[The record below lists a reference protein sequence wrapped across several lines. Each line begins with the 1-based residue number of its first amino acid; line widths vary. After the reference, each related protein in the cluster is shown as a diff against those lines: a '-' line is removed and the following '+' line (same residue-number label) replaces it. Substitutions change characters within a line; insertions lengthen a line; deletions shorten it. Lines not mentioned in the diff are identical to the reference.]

1 MVFSNF
7 DPNLAKTFL
16 IHFET
21 KQQMKDWILNFL
33 DLDFPDSHVDPES
46 NASPIDWMFEVYR
59 MYKENRGNESPN
71 VIVISSRE
79 SYKTLSEAVF
89 AVISMC
95 HFGAMIA
102 HMAAIVPQATAAQ
115 KYMESFLLKIGKYM
129 DHHGLSITSKNSK
142 EVEVKM
148 PSGQTAL
155 MKVIVCTVTGA
166 NSAHTNIFTIDE
178 IDTIR
183 SQEGIR
189 AYKEAQMIPG
199 VFNGQYPISIKTS
212 TLKFPGGLFMKEWDT
227 AKKQGYKIFKWN
239 LIDITEKCPSE
250 RSRPDLDKQT
260 VYVGKHLPLKTL
272 KEDDYISLSS
282 KEQEKFDK
290 ILAKGGCA
298 KCPILPV
305 CRGRLSERSDSD
317 TGGLWKPIDF
327 TISQFQKTDPD
338 LAESQLMCWKPSAQ
352 GMVYPRFMDS
362 ADGFGNTY
370 TLSQAWERFTGT
382 QPHKD
387 LSLKELVEEMHKM
400 GVKFYCGVDWGH
412 VHAFAIVV
420 SAILPSKEW
429 WIVDT
434 YSVSGLE
441 FDQMLDL
448 SKQVRD
454 TYFPVKWFCDTAEP
468 MFIKTFRKNRMP
480 APDFRKDVRGGIES
494 VRGQILNAS
503 DQRFLKVIKH
513 SRNEMILRVFSE
525 HTFKLDTNGNLTDEP
540 DDSEVADVADAL
552 RYLGQNLFSPKG
564 KMVSPSGQPIS
575 YNQQIFEQ
583 QKENKYEDW
592 LSQKIREL
600 ATSDEINNTGKSESG
615 NVYWDFGNNIDE

>member
-1 MVFSNF
+1 MISPKL
-7 DPNLAKTFL
+7 DPILSKAFL
-16 IHFET
+16 VHFES
-21 KQQMKDWILNFL
+21 KQQMKDWIYNFL
-33 DLDFPDSHVDPES
+33 GLDFPDTHVDPES
-46 NASPIDWMFEVYR
+46 NSSPIDWMFEVYR

-89 AVISMC
+89 AVITMC

-115 KYMESFLLKIGKYM
+115 KYIENFLQKILPYM
-129 DHHGLSITSKNSK
+129 DYHGLSIVSKNSK

-148 PSGQTAL
+148 PTGQLAL
-155 MKVIVCTVTGA
+155 MKIIVCTITGA
-166 NSAHTNIFTIDE
+166 NSAHTNLFTVDE

-199 VFNGQYPISIKTS
+199 VFNGQHPISIKTS
-212 TLKFPGGLFMKEWDT
+212 TLKFPGGLFMKEWDK
-227 AKKQGYKIFKWN
+227 AKKEGYKIFKWN
-239 LIDITEKCPSE
+239 LIDITEYCPPE
-250 RSRPDLDKQT
+250 RSRPDLDKEI
-260 VYVGKHLPLKTL
+260 VYVGKGLPLKTI
-272 KEDDYISLSS
+272 KENQFQDLSF

-298 KCPILPV
+298 KCPLLPV
-305 CRGRLSERSDSD
+305 CRGRLSERNPENV
-317 TGGLWKPIDF
+317 GGLWKPIDF
-327 TISQFQKTDPD
+327 TISQFKKTDPD
-338 LAESQLMCWKPSAQ
+338 LAESQLMCWKPSSQ
-352 GMVYPRFMDS
+352 GMVYPRFIDS
-362 ADGFGNTY
+362 DDGQGNTY
-370 TLSQAWERFTGT
+370 TLAQAWERFTAT
-382 QPHKD
+382 PADKN
-387 LSLKELVEEMHKM
+387 LSLKELAEKM
-400 GVKFYCGVDWGH
+400 LSKGIKFYCGVDWGH

-420 SAILPSKEW
+420 SAILPSGEW

-434 YSVSGLE
+434 HSVSGLE
-441 FDQMLDL
+441 FDQMVDL
-448 SKQVRD
+448 AKQVRD

-480 APDFRKDVRGGIES
+480 APDFKKDVRGGIEA

-503 DQRFLKVIKH
+503 DQRKLKVIKH
-513 SRNEMILRVFSE
+513 DRNDMALRVFSE

-552 RYLGQNLFSPKG
+552 RYLGQNLFAPKG
-564 KMVSPSGQPIS
+564 KIHSPSAPMTSQGIPLS
-575 YNQQIFEQ
+575 NNYSQ
-583 QKENKYEDW
+583 QKYDDW

-600 ATSDEINNTGKSESG
+600 SQSDPVNSSGKAESG
-615 NVYWDFGNNIDE
+615 NVYWDFGDKIGD

>member
-1 MVFSNF
+1 MISPKL
-7 DPNLAKTFL
+7 DPILSKAFL
-16 IHFET
+16 VHFES
-21 KQQMKDWILNFL
+21 KQQMKDWIYNFL
-33 DLDFPDSHVDPES
+33 GLDFPDTHVDPES
-46 NASPIDWMFEVYR
+46 NSSPIDWMFEVYR

-89 AVISMC
+89 AVITMC

-115 KYMESFLLKIGKYM
+115 KYIENFLQKILPYM
-129 DHHGLSITSKNSK
+129 DYHGLSIVSKNSK

-148 PSGQTAL
+148 PTGQLAL
-155 MKVIVCTVTGA
+155 MKIIVCTITGA
-166 NSAHTNIFTIDE
+166 NSAHTNLFTVDE

-199 VFNGQYPISIKTS
+199 VFNGQHPISIKTS
-212 TLKFPGGLFMKEWDT
+212 TLKFPGGLFMKEWDK
-227 AKKQGYKIFKWN
+227 AKKEGYKIFKWN
-239 LIDITEKCPSE
+239 LIDITEYCPPE
-250 RSRPDLDKQT
+250 RSRPDLDKEI
-260 VYVGKHLPLKTL
+260 VYVGKGLPLKTI
-272 KEDDYISLSS
+272 KENQFQDLSF

-298 KCPILPV
+298 KCPLLPV
-305 CRGRLSERSDSD
+305 CRGRLSERNPENV
-317 TGGLWKPIDF
+317 GGLWKPIDF
-327 TISQFQKTDPD
+327 TISQFKKTDPD
-338 LAESQLMCWKPSAQ
+338 LAESQLMCWKPSSQ
-352 GMVYPRFMDS
+352 GMVYPRFIDS
-362 ADGFGNTY
+362 DDGQGNTY
-370 TLSQAWERFTGT
+370 TLAQAWERFTAT
-382 QPHKD
+382 PADKN
-387 LSLKELVEEMHKM
+387 LSLKELAEKM
-400 GVKFYCGVDWGH
+400 LSKGIKFYCGVDWGH

-420 SAILPSKEW
+420 SAILPSGEW

-434 YSVSGLE
+434 HSVSGLE
-441 FDQMLDL
+441 FDQMVDL
-448 SKQVRD
+448 AKQVRD

-480 APDFRKDVRGGIES
+480 APDFKKDVRGGIEA

-503 DQRFLKVIKH
+503 DQRKLKIIKH
-513 SRNEMILRVFSE
+513 DRNDMALRVFSE

-552 RYLGQNLFSPKG
+552 RYLGQNLFAPKG
-564 KMVSPSGQPIS
+564 KIHSPSAPMTSQGIPLS
-575 YNQQIFEQ
+575 NNYSQ
-583 QKENKYEDW
+583 QKYDDW

-600 ATSDEINNTGKSESG
+600 SQSDPVNSSGKAESG
-615 NVYWDFGNNIDE
+615 NVYWDFGDKIED